1 MKKKAYR
8 AREIKDV
15 DRKRLAQ
22 LVEGR
27 DVVVGV
33 DVAKENQFAAL
44 TVGNKEVVETLKWR
58 HPDKTSEFID
68 LLSSLPCSSLEVALE
83 PTGSYGDALRYRM
96 LAAGLA
102 VFRVSPKKAHDAKEI
117 YDGVPSS
124 HDAKSA
130 AIVAW
135 LHWEQ
140 ASEAWPMAPEGIRE
154 LKAATSLLTLHDE
167 HHQQG
172 LNRLEALLA
181 RHWPEVTDIIALDS
195 VTLLTVLTKY
205 GGPKGVVRAEV
216 QADRLM
222 VQASR
227 GSLSKEKISK
237 VLNSARSTVGVPQFE
252 EERRILAEL
261 AEETLRAQRAKKQ
274 ANTRV
279 EELAQG
285 MADVKAIG
293 EVVGMLTA
301 AVVVTKVGRPELF
314 FCAHAYEKCSGLN
327 LKIRSSGKY
336 EGHLKITKRG
346 SGQARKY
353 LYLAVL
359 RLIQTDPVIRAWYHR
374 KVERNGGKFKNK
386 AIVALMRKLIRALWH
401 VAREGKPFDS
411 RLLFD
416 TTRLGLAMT

>member
-1 MKKKAYR
+1 MKKRAYR
-8 AREIKDV
+8 AKEIKQI
-15 DRKRLAQ
+15 DRERLAR
-22 LVEGR
+22 LVENR
-27 DVVVGV
+27 EVVVGI
-33 DVAKENQFAAL
+33 DVAKEDQFAAL
-44 TVGNKEVVETLKWR
+44 AVGIKDVVETLKWR
-58 HPDKTSEFID
+58 HPDQTSEFID

-96 LAAGLA
+96 LAAGID

-135 LHWEQ
+135 LHSQQ
-140 ASEAWPMAPEGIRE
+140 ASEAWPMGPEDIRE

-172 LNRLEALLA
+172 LNRLEAQLA
-181 RHWPEVTDIIALDS
+181 RHWPEVTDFLALDS
-195 VTLLTVLTKY
+195 VTLLTVLTEY
-205 GGPKGVVRAEV
+205 GGPEGVVRAGA
-216 QADRLM
+216 QAERLM

-227 GSLSKEKISK
+227 GSLSKKKISA
-237 VLNSARSTVGVPQFE
+237 VLNSARSTVGVPQLK
-252 EERRILAEL
+252 EERRVLAEL
-261 AEETLRAQRAKKQ
+261 AEETLRARRAKKR

-285 MADVKAIG
+285 IADVKAMG

-301 AVVVTKVGRPELF
+301 AVLVTKVGRPESF
-314 FCAHAYEKCSGLN
+314 FCAHAYEKCSGSN
-327 LKIRSSGKY
+327 LKVRSSGKY

-359 RLIQTDPVIRAWYHR
+359 RLINKDPVIRAWYHK
-374 KVERNGGKFKNK
+374 KVERDGGKFKNK

-401 VAREGKPFDS
+401 VAQGKPFDS
-411 RLLFD
+411 SLLFD
-416 TTRLGLAMT
+416 TTRLGLATR